1 VTLGHECKSDV
12 TGRTVPRRECCWV
25 NHFTAWVRARYP
37 AATITI
43 RNKALS
49 GCSSFCQLP
58 QLSQTLPRDQP
69 VDIVVLDMSSNDAM
83 ASDFSGAPG
92 RHEGI
97 RKHIRNVYNFFIYMY
112 ICIWVY
118 TGIQHIGCDL
128 CNLVQQHVCIGA
140 SLLSV
145 EELHW
150 QHSYATR
157 HCCIVH
163 ASLCRREH
171 S

>member
-1 VTLGHECKSDV
+1 VGQPLTIVVIGGSVTLGHGCKSDV

-37 AATITI
+37 AATITV

-49 GCSSFCQLP
+49 GCNSFFQLP

-83 ASDFSGAPG
+83 AVDFSRAPG

-97 RKHIRNVYNFFIYMY
+97 RKHIRNVYIFFIYIYM
-112 ICIWVY
+112 CVCVCVY
-118 TGIQHIGCDL
+118 CYTTHRLRPLQP
-128 CNLVQQHVCIGA
+128 GA
-140 SLLSV
+140 ATCV
-145 EELHW
+145 HW
-150 QHSYATR
+150 GFAVD
-157 HCCIVH
+157 C
-163 ASLCRREH
+163 
-171 S
+171 